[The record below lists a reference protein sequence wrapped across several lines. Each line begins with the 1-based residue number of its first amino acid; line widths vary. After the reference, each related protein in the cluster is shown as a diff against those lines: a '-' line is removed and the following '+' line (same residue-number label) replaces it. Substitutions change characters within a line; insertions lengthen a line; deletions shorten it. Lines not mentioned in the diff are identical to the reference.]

1 MSESMV
7 KKPMF
12 QFDPSWLKALKTPV
26 AIVLAAA
33 LVAQLLLALLLG
45 GGTGMAPAATDV
57 SLLTFDPDDVTALE
71 ITAAAQADGEE
82 PRTLRLTRAGGGWT
96 LPALGDFPA
105 SDTRVRQLLDS
116 LAGLTR
122 PLPVATT
129 DDAQQRFKVADDAFE
144 RRVTLLGD
152 DGELATL
159 ITGDSPGFRR
169 LFARAAGED
178 AIYDLRLSLPELSAD
193 SDDWLDRGRLQL
205 DREKVQRISGADWT
219 LLRGED
225 GWQIEGIEQSPDAD
239 AVGGLLSSLTS
250 LGYSGVLGTDAKPE
264 YGLATPAATF
274 EVGLEGGGS
283 RHYRIGALADS
294 DDYVLKL
301 DDDPYFYRLAAFE
314 LDGLL
319 ELTSEKLLGNNASV
333 PEAAPGPG
341 LKPDPASQPAPD
353 GTAAASRD
361 EASSLPSPVTVT
373 ETSAESAVIDPGVE
387 PAADAAEAASSA
399 DVIPPAPADNG
410 DDKTSASSPKEA
422 K

>member
-26 AIVLAAA
+26 AIGLAVA

-239 AVGGLLSSLTS
+239 AVGDLLSSLTS

-264 YGLATPAATF
+264 YGLETPAATF

-333 PEAAPGPG
+333 PETDPAPGS
-341 LKPDPASQPAPD
+341 KPDPASQPAPD
-353 GTAAASRD
+353 DTAASRD
-361 EASSLPSPVTVT
+361 EAASPPRPDPVT
-373 ETSAESAVIDPGVE
+373 ETPVESAVIDPDGE
-387 PAADAAEAASSA
+387 SAADSAEAASSQ
-399 DVIPPAPADNG
+399 DVSPPAPAGNG